1 MARIKDITIMKKIKA
16 EPKNI
21 ADYKITLYIS
31 INSHT
36 IGMWNKPKLL
46 KTTETSTANEMR
58 CKV

>member
-36 IGMWNKPKLL
+36 IGM
-46 KTTETSTANEMR
+46 
-58 CKV
+58 